1 MKFCQSRAAVH
12 ADAAALTNEA
22 GESDL
27 RAFDRLA
34 RALANAQSAGCA
46 PVLILSAAGARQAE
60 TAVSLC
66 RNVFLFTKFL
76 TEYGCR
82 PALLTPGH
90 PGRDALVSALDALLD
105 GGAVPM
111 IAAGRADIKETVE
124 LAALARTDR
133 LVLLSRADESPAVRL
148 TAADGIPA
156 VTVSVRDPQALRAA
170 LAGAY
175 GASSPVLARR

>member
-1 MKFCQSRAAVH
+1 MKFCQSRTAVH

-34 RALANAQSAGCA
+34 RVLADAQSAGCA
-46 PVLILSAAGARQAE
+46 PVLTLSAAGARQAE
-60 TAVSLC
+60 TAVGLC
-66 RNVFLFTKFL
+66 RSVFLFTKFL

-82 PALLTPGH
+82 PALLTPEH
-90 PGRDALVSALDALLD
+90 PRRNALSSALDALLE

-111 IAAGRADIKETVE
+111 IAARRADVEKTAE
-124 LAALARTDR
+124 LAALARADR
-133 LVLLSRADESPAVRL
+133 LVLLSRTDESPAIRL
-148 TAADGIPA
+148 AAAGGMPA
-156 VTVSVRDPQALRAA
+156 VTVSVQDPQALCAA

-175 GASSPVLARR
+175 AAFAAVRR

>member
-1 MKFCQSRAAVH
+1 MLHSLQEKASGRPHFRSAAGSRRCSIKFCQSRAAVH

-34 RALANAQSAGCA
+34 RALADAQSAGCA

-82 PALLTPGH
+82 
-90 PGRDALVSALDALLD
+90 
-105 GGAVPM
+105 
-111 IAAGRADIKETVE
+111 AAE
-124 LAALARTDR
+124 RTHK
-133 LVLLSRADESPAVRL
+133 P
-148 TAADGIPA
+148 
-156 VTVSVRDPQALRAA
+156 
-170 LAGAY
+170 
-175 GASSPVLARR
+175 RRSE

>member
-34 RALANAQSAGCA
+34 RALADAQSAGCA

-111 IAAGRADIKETVE
+111 IAAGRADIKETAE

-156 VTVSVRDPQALRAA
+156 VTVSVRDPQVLRAA

-175 GASSPVLARR
+175 GASPVLARR